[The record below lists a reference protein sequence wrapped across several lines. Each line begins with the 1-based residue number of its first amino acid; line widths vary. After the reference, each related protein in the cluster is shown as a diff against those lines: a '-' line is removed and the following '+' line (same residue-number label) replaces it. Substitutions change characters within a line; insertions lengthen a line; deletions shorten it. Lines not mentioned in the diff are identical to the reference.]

1 VLLAVQGQDNSRYR
15 RLIWQISDCPGKVV
29 VEPVDFKKFND
40 LLSSNTIRIVISPAP
55 GESQSKI
62 DPSCAAAAAAT
73 DIDTISAE
81 KMKEMEQDPSYRRTD
96 DDDEENFPEDL
107 AAKDKSDK
115 DVYPGWWPGGSKKRP
130 EVVLVLN
137 PSIPS
142 GQQLLIKRHFSEAI
156 GPLHGNTLMISV
168 LEHRG
173 WFISLLIMNRKI

>member
-1 VLLAVQGQDNSRYR
+1 M
-15 RLIWQISDCPGKVV
+15 
-29 VEPVDFKKFND
+29 EPVDFKKFND

-62 DPSCAAAAAAT
+62 DSSRAAAAAAAAT

-168 LEHRG
+168 IEHRG
-173 WFISLLIMNRKI
+173 WFISFLFMNRKI